1 MSVRPCPVRLSSA
14 VDIPAAGERKELSV
28 PKYVLVY
35 SGGRGVSDDPDER
48 AAQYD
53 RWERWMKDLGS
64 AIVQPGAATGA
75 AKTVKADGA
84 VDGGSCAVSGY
95 SVLSADDLDAAV
107 RLAGGCPVLEIGGA
121 VDVYEALEM

>member
-1 MSVRPCPVRLSSA
+1 MSVRPCPVRLFSA
-14 VDIPAAGERKELSV
+14 VGVPAAASERSIDV

-48 AAQYD
+48 AAQYA
-53 RWERWMKDLGS
+53 RWERWMGDLGS

-84 VDGGSCAVSGY
+84 VDGGSLAVSGY

-107 RLAGGCPVLEIGGA
+107 RLAGGCPVLEVGGA

>member
-1 MSVRPCPVRLSSA
+1 VS
-14 VDIPAAGERKELSV
+14 ERSIHV

-48 AAQYD
+48 AAQYE
-53 RWERWMKDLGS
+53 RWERWMRDLGS

-75 AKTVKADGA
+75 AKTVKVDGA
-84 VDGGSCAVSGY
+84 ADGGSLAVSGY

-107 RLAGGCPVLEIGGA
+107 RLTGGCPVLEIGGA

>member
-1 MSVRPCPVRLSSA
+1 VS
-14 VDIPAAGERKELSV
+14 ERSIHV

-35 SGGRGVSDDPDER
+35 SGGHGVSDDPDER
-48 AAQYD
+48 AAQYE
-53 RWERWMKDLGS
+53 RWERWMQDLGS
-64 AIVQPGAATGA
+64 AIVQAGAATGA

-84 VDGGSCAVSGY
+84 ADGGSLAVSGY

-107 RLAGGCPVLEIGGA
+107 RLAGSCPVLEIGGA